1 MGMSNDSASLRG
13 TRRHFMSG
21 VAAIAGAH
29 LLPPAAL
36 AANARPSSILVIGHA
51 DHGKTTLTSAM
62 TKVQADRG
70 MARFVP
76 YDAIDAARR
85 ETVSGCRLRIARVK
99 LETERRRY
107 EFVDCPSHADHVKAM
122 ITGAARMDGAVLV
135 VSMADGPMPQTREHI
150 RLASQVGIPS
160 IVVFLNKAD
169 LLDDPELMELVAI
182 EVRELLSRYG
192 FPGDDV
198 PMVKGSALAAL
209 QDPGSEA
216 GADAISTLLAAVD
229 QHIPAHAQPADP
241 DGEAHSRFKAEVYIL
256 SEQEGGRQDALPD
269 DFNAQLTFN
278 TAIAEGIV
286 QLPEGTGTLAPGDNL
301 TVDVRLSVP
310 NYIADKER
318 FALLEDGRTIGVGIV
333 GTIIE

>member
-1 MGMSNDSASLRG
+1 
-13 TRRHFMSG
+13 MSG

-36 AANARPSSILVIGHA
+36 AANARSSILVIGHV

-99 LETERRRY
+99 LQTERRGY

-150 RLASQVGIPS
+150 LLARQVGVPS

-169 LLDDPELMELVAI
+169 LVDDPELTELVAI
-182 EVRELLSRYG
+182 EVRELLSRHG
-192 FPGDDV
+192 FPGDEV

-216 GADAISTLLAAVD
+216 GTDAISALLVAVD
-229 QHIPAHAQPADP
+229 QHIPDRIQPADP
-241 DGEAHSRFKAEVYIL
+241 DGEAHSRFKAAVYLL

-269 DFNAQLTFN
+269 DFNAQLTFD
-278 TAIAEGIV
+278 TAIADGIV
-286 QLPEGTGTLAPGDNL
+286 QLPEGSDAFMPGDYL
-301 TVDVRLSVP
+301 TVDVELGVP

>member
-1 MGMSNDSASLRG
+1 MGMSNDGASLRG
-13 TRRHFMSG
+13 TRRHFLSG

-36 AANARPSSILVIGHA
+36 AARARSPSILVIGHA

-85 ETVSGCRLRIARVK
+85 ETVAGCRLRIARVK
-99 LETERRRY
+99 LQTEQRGY
-107 EFVDCPSHADHVKAM
+107 EFVDCPSHADYVKAI

-135 VSMADGPMPQTREHI
+135 VSMADGPMPHTREHI
-150 RLASQVGIPS
+150 RLARQVGVSS

-169 LLDDPELMELVAI
+169 LVDDPELTELVAV

-192 FPGDDV
+192 FPGDEV

-209 QDPGSEA
+209 QGANSEA
-216 GADAISTLLAAVD
+216 GADSISALLAAVE
-229 QHIPAHAQPADP
+229 QHIPGPRQPPDP
-241 DGEAHSRFKAEVYIL
+241 EGEPHSRFKAEVYIL
-256 SEQEGGRQDALPD
+256 SGQEGGRQDALPD

-286 QLPEGTGTLAPGDNL
+286 QLPEGSDAFMPGTHL
-301 TVDVRLSVP
+301 TVDVRLGVP